1 MFDDTTVVTALAG
14 YDQLRSDAAWRPLDS
29 VRSVSLA
36 GDDRKGWLQGQIT
49 QDLRDLP
56 ATGSCHACLL
66 KPTGQ
71 IEAVLGVWA
80 LPDRF
85 LILTEAP
92 EFLLDRAKRFVILEN
107 VRPALEECQV
117 VTIQGPKAT
126 QRLSSLMDLPVGDAG
141 LAELEGEPVTV
152 LRSRRVYGGGWDV
165 VLPSLEGAAGRR
177 LTDALPLA
185 SAEAFDIAMIE
196 AGTPVFG
203 IDIDSKTLP
212 PEMGHHFVAS
222 HVSYDKGCY
231 TGQEVVARIQS
242 RGHTNRTW
250 VGLAGS
256 GPLAPGAEA
265 RDRSGTVVGMVARA
279 GKSPVFGWIGTA
291 MLRNHVAESGSAV
304 WIDGVSAE
312 VTQLPFEGRE

>member
-1 MFDDTTVVTALAG
+1 LG
-14 YDQLRSDAAWRPLDS
+14 
-29 VRSVSLA
+29 

-49 QDLRDLP
+49 QDLRDMP
-56 ATGSCHACLL
+56 PTGSCHGCLL

-85 LILTEAP
+85 LVLTEAP

-107 VRPALEECQV
+107 VRATLEESQV

-126 QRLSSLMDLPVGDAG
+126 QLLSNLIELPMGDAG
-141 LAELEGEPVTV
+141 SVELEGEPVTV
-152 LRSRRVYGGGWDV
+152 LRSRRVFGGGWDV
-165 VLPSLEGAAGRR
+165 VLPSLEGPAGRR
-177 LTDALPLA
+177 LTSELPPA

-196 AGTPVFG
+196 AGTPGFG
-203 IDIDSKTLP
+203 TDIDSKTLP

-256 GPLAPGAEA
+256 GPMLPGAEA
-265 RDRSGTVVGMVARA
+265 RDRSGTLVGKVARA

-291 MLRNHVAESGSAV
+291 MVRNHVAEPGSV
-304 WIDGVSAE
+304 IWIDGISAE